1 MQNSAIESRTRL
13 RLDTEIE
20 DMQQKLTG
28 LKLNSEDARRDLS
41 GYRFLQSIIA
51 VQHVTAG

>member
-41 GYRFLQSIIA
+41 EYRFLQSIIA
-51 VQHVTAG
+51 VQPVTAG